1 MKALAIATVELRRLF
16 RYRAN
21 VFFLFVLPMLII
33 LLLGAAFGGADARV
47 GLTGASGRLGEQL
60 ASALEARP
68 NLDLERFADEDR
80 LEEAVQRGEVQ
91 AGLVIPSGSDAA
103 LRGGRVVMLRYFA
116 RPDSLAQELRATV
129 ESAIA
134 EQSLVLRA
142 ARFLEQEGISAFEQA
157 LVRAEAVAAT
167 VPRVQTRLTTPE
179 GEPYPEES
187 GRFEEGASTQLLL
200 FIFLN
205 SLIAASALIEARR
218 LGVARRMLSTPTP
231 VRTILA
237 GEALGRLGIALAQ
250 AAIIIVGSAL
260 LFGVDWGSPL
270 AVAALVLAFCLV
282 GCGAG
287 MLLGSTLRNEAQAG
301 AVALLVGLGLAA
313 FGGSMVPLEVFPDAV
328 RTAAHAT
335 PHAWGNDAF
344 SDLLARDTGLADV
357 LPEIAVLLGYASV
370 LLALAVW
377 RLHVTLTR

>member
-1 MKALAIATVELRRLF
+1 VKVLAIATVELRRLF

-47 GLTGASGRLGEQL
+47 GLTGASGTLGERL

-68 NLDLERFADEDR
+68 NLELERFADAGR
-80 LEEAVQRGEVQ
+80 LEKAVQRGQVQ
-91 AGLVIPSGSDAA
+91 AGLVVPSDYDAA
-103 LRGGRVVMLRYFA
+103 LRSGRAVRLGYFA
-116 RPDSLAQELRATV
+116 RPDSLAQELRVAV
-129 ESAIA
+129 EAAVA

-142 ARFLEQEGISAFEQA
+142 ARFLEQEEIAAFDQA
-157 LVRAEAVAAT
+157 LVRAEAVAAA
-167 VPRVQTRLTTPE
+167 VPRVETRLATPE
-179 GEPYPEES
+179 GEPYPEEG
-187 GRFEEGASTQLLL
+187 GRFEDGASTQLLL
-200 FIFLN
+200 FVFLN

-237 GEALGRLGIALAQ
+237 GEALGRLGIAVVQ
-250 AAIIIVGSAL
+250 AAIIILGSAL

-282 GCGAG
+282 GSGAG

-301 AVALLVGLGLAA
+301 AVALLAGLGLAA
-313 FGGSMVPLEVFPDAV
+313 FGGSMVPLEVFPDTV
-328 RTAAHAT
+328 RTAAHVT

-344 SDLLARDTGLADV
+344 SDLLASGAGLADV
-357 LPEIAVLLGYASV
+357 LPELAILLGYAAV
-370 LLALAVW
+370 LLALATW
-377 RLHVTLTR
+377 RLHAALTR

>member
-1 MKALAIATVELRRLF
+1 VKVLVIATVELRRLF

-33 LLLGAAFGGADARV
+33 LLLGAAFGSGSARV
-47 GLTGASGRLGEQL
+47 GLTGASGPLGERL
-60 ASALEARP
+60 AGALAARP
-68 NLDLERFADEDR
+68 NLDLERYADEGE

-91 AGLVIPSGSDAA
+91 AGLVVPPDYDTT
-103 LRGGRVVMLRYFA
+103 LHGGRVSVLRYFA
-116 RPDSLAQELRATV
+116 RPDSLGQELRATV
-129 ESAIA
+129 EAAVA

-142 ARFLEQEGISAFEQA
+142 ARLLEQEGIAAFDRA
-157 LVRAEAVAAT
+157 LVRAEAAAAA
-167 VPRVQTRLTTPE
+167 VPRVETRLTTPE
-179 GEPYPEES
+179 GKPYPEES

-237 GEALGRLGIALAQ
+237 GEALGRLGIALVQ
-250 AAIIIVGSAL
+250 AAIIILGSAL
-260 LFGVDWGSPL
+260 LFSVDWGSPL
-270 AVAALVLAFCLV
+270 AVAALVLTFCLV

-344 SDLLARDTGLADV
+344 SDLLASGAGLADV

-370 LLALAVW
+370 LLALAIW

>member
-1 MKALAIATVELRRLF
+1 MKVLAIATVELRRLF

-33 LLLGAAFGGADARV
+33 LLLGAAFGSADARV
-47 GLTGASGRLGEQL
+47 GVTGASGPLGKQL

-68 NLDLERFADEDR
+68 NLDLERFADEDS

-91 AGLVIPSGSDAA
+91 AGLVVPSDYDAA

-129 ESAIA
+129 EAAIA

-142 ARFLEQEGISAFEQA
+142 ARFLEQEGIAAFSQA
-157 LVRAEAVAAT
+157 LVRAEVAAAT

-237 GEALGRLGIALAQ
+237 GQALGRLGIALAQ

-260 LFGVDWGSPL
+260 LFGVDWGSPP

-328 RTAAHAT
+328 RTAAHTT
-335 PHAWGNDAF
+335 PHAWGNEAF

-377 RLHVTLTR
+377 RLHATLTR

>member
-1 MKALAIATVELRRLF
+1 MKVLAIATVELRRLF

-33 LLLGAAFGGADARV
+33 LLLGAAFGGGSARV
-47 GLTGASGRLGEQL
+47 GLTGASGPLGERL
-60 ASALEARP
+60 AGALEARP
-68 NLDLERFADEDR
+68 NLDLERYADESD
-80 LEEAVQRGEVQ
+80 LEAAVQRGEVQ
-91 AGLVIPSGSDAA
+91 AGLVVPPDYDAA
-103 LRGGRVVMLRYFA
+103 LRGGQVATLRYFA
-116 RPDSLAQELRATV
+116 RPDSLGQELRSTV
-129 ESAIA
+129 EAAVA

-142 ARFLEQEGISAFEQA
+142 ARFLEQEGIAAFDQA
-157 LVRAEAVAAT
+157 LVRAEAVAAA
-167 VPRVQTRLTTPE
+167 VPRVETRLTTPE

-231 VRTILA
+231 VRTILV

-250 AAIIIVGSAL
+250 AAIIIVGSAF
-260 LFGVDWGSPL
+260 LFGVDWGSPP

-328 RTAAHAT
+328 RTAAHTT

-344 SDLLARDTGLADV
+344 SDLLARDTSLADV
-357 LPEIAVLLGYASV
+357 LPEIAVLLCYASV
-370 LLALAVW
+370 LLALAIW

>member
-1 MKALAIATVELRRLF
+1 VKVLAIATVELRRLF

-33 LLLGAAFGGADARV
+33 LLLGAAFGGGSARV
-47 GLTGASGRLGEQL
+47 GLTGGSGPLGERL
-60 ASALEARP
+60 ANVLEARP
-68 NLDLERFADEDR
+68 NLDLERYADEGD

-91 AGLVIPSGSDAA
+91 AGLVVPPDYDVA
-103 LRGGRVVMLRYFA
+103 LRGGRVAILRYFA
-116 RPDSLAQELRATV
+116 RPDSLGQELRATV
-129 ESAIA
+129 EAAVA

-142 ARFLEQEGISAFEQA
+142 ARLVEQEGIAAFDQA
-157 LVRAEAVAAT
+157 LVRAEAVAAA
-167 VPRVQTRLTTPE
+167 VPRVETRLTTPE

-250 AAIIIVGSAL
+250 GAIIIVGSAL
-260 LFGVDWGSPL
+260 LFGVDWGSPP

-282 GCGAG
+282 GSGAG

-344 SDLLARDTGLADV
+344 SDLLARGTGLADV
-357 LPEIAVLLGYASV
+357 LPEIAVLLGYAAV
-370 LLALAVW
+370 LLALAIW
-377 RLHVTLTR
+377 RLHATLTR